1 MKSKILFLTWV
12 SLIIRYLP
20 SKTSFLLKNKF
31 WFFSNDD
38 SKELL
43 PSKTER
49 VNLGSFAKIDGMLSV
64 GVFSDE
70 FSWFLQN
77 QLIFSQTPIRLNFGK
92 TALPQ
97 KFVMNLMFIW
107 NNSKNLLILLLPTRA
122 SFSGFLQ
129 RGLARK
135 FLIWSS
141 YNFKAYES
149 LESMDLL
156 GLTFL

>member
-20 SKTSFLLKNKF
+20 SKTGFLLKNKF
-31 WFFSNDD
+31 RFFSNDD

-43 PSKTER
+43 PSKTQR
-49 VNLGSFAKIDGMLSV
+49 VNLGSFAKIHVMLSV
-64 GVFSDE
+64 GVFFDQ

-77 QLIFSQTPIRLNFGK
+77 HLIFSQTPIRLNFGK

-97 KFVMNLMFIW
+97 KLAINLMFIW
-107 NNSKNLLILLLPTRA
+107 NHPKSLLILLLLTRA
-122 SFSGFLQ
+122 SFSEFLQ
-129 RGLARK
+129 RSLARK

-141 YNFKAYES
+141 
-149 LESMDLL
+149 
-156 GLTFL
+156 